1 MLKISKYRQFIV
13 LLTAVFI
20 ASCATQKEISTVVIP
35 VEKEIK
41 IEKETAPPKKEVIIK
56 EDKRPDKIH
65 TMRCEENTAT
75 SFNISGMKVLPFIKP
90 AFFDMN
96 GDGLTDMIAG
106 SKNGMLYLYQNS
118 GDTQIRYWKT
128 VEEYFD
134 GISAGAFSS
143 PAVGDIDSDG
153 QAELIVGTGGFSS
166 DSGRLLFFK
175 NTGSIDAPKWVK
187 IEGTDIKIGNDAA
200 VTMVDYN
207 FDGLTDLIAGNSEG
221 KIFFFKNISTGKNI
235 RFVPDKSLQL
245 KKSFDKYAV
254 PSAVKLEDRVILTIG
269 TSLGK
274 LYMFELEK
282 GKSRISE
289 KNIKADLFSK
299 RFLSPAFTNLL
310 DKTRFDLVIAD
321 GDGIISYYENK
332 NKDFTV
338 LVKNHDLF
346 NNRIFAGPACAPS
359 MSFVGN
365 RFYMVVGNIDGRLK
379 LYEFRKQP
387 EGLPWIEK
395 KGYFDNIKV
404 SGFSRGVFTTW
415 KDKGLLITG
424 ESSGDIKAFVN
435 NGSEDLPSWKQEKNF
450 FKGLQKRFHSTPTVF
465 DIDNDGTWELITGAE
480 DGRIYA
486 YKLKEIK
493 GGLPFWE
500 EITVLFD
507 NIKVKGFSA
516 PTFLRDNRTI
526 YLFVGQE
533 DGKIRTYTSELR
545 DENKSHLELTKF
557 VFFEREFIPDI
568 RMQNHSS
575 PFLIMNNGII
585 EMISGDYDGNIRHF
599 NCIQG

>member
-1 MLKISKYRQFIV
+1 MLKILNYKHFIV
-13 LLTAVFI
+13 LLAAVFI
-20 ASCATQKEISTVVIP
+20 ASCAAQKEKPTVIIP

-41 IEKETAPPKKEVIIK
+41 VEKKTVPPKKEVIIK
-56 EDKRPDKIH
+56 EDKKPDKIH
-65 TMRCEENTAT
+65 TMRCEENTGT

-90 AFFDMN
+90 AFADLN

-106 SKNGMLYLYQNS
+106 SKNGLLYLYQNS
-118 GDTQIRYWKT
+118 GDPQIRSWKP
-128 VEEYFD
+128 VEGYFD

-143 PAVGDIDSDG
+143 PVIGDIDRDG
-153 QAELIVGTGGFSS
+153 QTELIVGTGGFSS
-166 DSGRLLFFK
+166 DSGRLLFYK
-175 NTGSIDAPKWVK
+175 NAGSADSPKWIK
-187 IEGTDIKIGNDAA
+187 IDGIEIKIGNDAA

-221 KIFFFKNISTGKNI
+221 KIFFFKNVSTGKNI
-235 RFVPDKSLQL
+235 RFVPDNSLQL

-254 PSAVKLEDRVILTIG
+254 PSAIKLEDKVILTIG

-274 LYMFELEK
+274 LYIFELEK
-282 GKSRISE
+282 GKGRISE
-289 KNIKADLFSK
+289 KNIKADLSSK

-310 DKTRFDLVIAD
+310 DKNRFDLVIAD
-321 GDGIISYYENK
+321 GDGILSYYENK
-332 NKDFTV
+332 NKDFAV
-338 LVKNHDLF
+338 WGRNHDLF
-346 NNRIFAGPACAPS
+346 NNMIFAGPACSPT
-359 MSFVGN
+359 MSFIGN

-379 LYEFRKQP
+379 LYEFRKQS
-387 EGLPWIEK
+387 EGLPWVEK

-404 SGFSRGVFTTW
+404 SGFSRGVLTTW

-435 NGSEDLPSWKQEKNF
+435 NGLEDLPSWKQEKNF

-465 DIDNDGTWELITGAE
+465 DIDNDGTWELITGSE
-480 DGRIYA
+480 DGKIYA

-493 GGLPFWE
+493 GGLPLWE
-500 EITVLFD
+500 EITGLFN

-516 PTFLRDNRTI
+516 PTFLRDNSTI

-545 DENKSHLELTKF
+545 DENKSHVDPKKFIFLEKD
-557 VFFEREFIPDI
+557 FISEI
-568 RMQNHSS
+568 KMQDHSS

>member
-1 MLKISKYRQFIV
+1 MLKISKYGQFIV

-20 ASCATQKEISTVVIP
+20 ASCAVQKEKPTVSVP
-35 VEKEIK
+35 VEKK
-41 IEKETAPPKKEVIIK
+41 IEVEKKSEPPEKEAIII
-56 EDKRPDKIH
+56 EDKRPGKIH
-65 TMRCEENTAT
+65 TMRCEENTDT
-75 SFNISGMKVLPFIKP
+75 NFNISGMKVLPFIKP
-90 AFFDMN
+90 AFTDIN
-96 GDGLTDMIAG
+96 GDGLTDIIAG

-118 GDTQIRYWKT
+118 GDAQIRYWKSL
-128 VEEYFD
+128 EGYFY

-187 IEGTDIKIGNDAA
+187 IEGTDIKIGNDAS

-221 KIFFFKNISTGKNI
+221 KIFFFKNISIGKNI
-235 RFVPDKSLQL
+235 RFVRDKSLQL

-254 PSAVKLEDRVILTIG
+254 PSAIKLEDRVILTIG

-282 GKSRISE
+282 GNGRISE

-299 RFLSPAFTNLL
+299 RFLSPVFTNLL

-321 GDGIISYYENK
+321 GDGILSYYENK

-338 LVKNHDLF
+338 WGKKQDLF
-346 NNRIFAGPACAPS
+346 NNRIFAGPACAPT
-359 MSFVGN
+359 MSFIGN

-379 LYEFRKQP
+379 LYEFRKGSG
-387 EGLPWIEK
+387 EMPWIER

-404 SGFSRGVFTTW
+404 SGFSRGVLTTW

-450 FKGLQKRFHSTPTVF
+450 FKGLKKRFHSTPTVF

-480 DGRIYA
+480 DGKIYS
-486 YKLKEIK
+486 YKLKEIED
-493 GGLPFWE
+493 GLPFWE
-500 EITVLFD
+500 EITGLFD
-507 NIKVKGFSA
+507 NIKVKGFST
-516 PTFLRDNRTI
+516 PTFLRDNSTI

-533 DGKIRTYTSELR
+533 DGKIRAYTAEVH
-545 DENKSHLELTKF
+545 DENKSHVDLNKF
-557 VFFEREFIPDI
+557 VFFERDFISEI
-568 RMQNHSS
+568 IMQDHSS